1 MAKVYYRRMV
11 ILWAILILCLISS
24 VGLGR
29 YAIDPFTVIKILLSK
44 VFPISAVW
52 PEQAGTVLF
61 QIRFPR
67 VLMGCVIGAG
77 LACAGCAYQGIFQNP
92 MASPDILG
100 ASNGAGFGAAFAL
113 FIGLSYS
120 GISLMAL
127 TGGLCAVGVAVF
139 ISARAKGNRT
149 LSLILSGIMVGSL
162 ASAGISYLKLVADP
176 TDTLPAITYWLMGS
190 LASIRNQDVLFA
202 APLVIAG
209 ILPILLLRWKISVL
223 TMGDEEAASMGVNAA
238 RLRFIVVVCAT
249 LVTAA
254 CVSVSGMI
262 GWVGLVIP
270 HFTRMLVGS
279 DFRRTL
285 PASLLVG
292 GSFMLIVDDFARL
305 VTTSEIPIGILTAF
319 VGVPFFLYLIVKEG
333 NRL

>member
-249 LVTAA
+249 LV
-254 CVSVSGMI
+254 
-262 GWVGLVIP
+262 IP